1 MEMIIGEIK
10 VDVIQKNIKNMHLS
24 VLPPDGHVRVSV
36 PLSVEEQA
44 IKIFISSKMAWIH
57 KQIEVFQNQ
66 DRQTKRQYVT
76 GETLYYWGRP
86 YRLYVNVSKK
96 QSIEI
101 KGDRIHLNVKD
112 SSSFEIKEKLVNQWY
127 RKSLRT
133 EAILLFE
140 KAQRITGLHCS
151 SWKIVYMKT
160 KWGSCNHEK
169 KSILINL
176 QLAKKP
182 LEALEYVIYHE
193 LGHIK
198 EKTHSKA
205 FVSYLDEY
213 YPAWGSVKQNLND
226 SVLDIYL
233 NDL

>member
-1 MEMIIGEIK
+1 MIIGDIS
-10 VDVIQKNIKNMHLS
+10 VNIIQKRIKNMHLS

-36 PLSVEEQA
+36 PISVEEQA
-44 IKIFISSKMAWIH
+44 IKIFVISKTTWIH
-57 KQIEVFQNQ
+57 KQIEVFRNQ
-66 DRQTKRQYVT
+66 ERQTERQYVT
-76 GETLYYWGRP
+76 GETLFYWGRP
-86 YRLYVNVSKK
+86 YRLYVNTSKK

-112 SSSFEIKEKLVNQWY
+112 SSSFEIKEKLVIQWY
-127 RKSLRT
+127 RKSLRI
-133 EAILLFE
+133 EAAIIFE

-169 KSILINL
+169 RSILLNL

-193 LGHIK
+193 LVHIK
-198 EKTHSKA
+198 EKTHSKT
-205 FVSYLDEY
+205 FVAYLDEY
-213 YPAWGSVKQNLND
+213 YPKWVSVKKNLND
-226 SVLDIYL
+226 STLDLYL
-233 NDL
+233 SDL